1 MKDDGRIVNFFFEA
15 GFLQNL
21 QRTGIPYL
29 GSGQQSVAEH
39 SFRTT
44 VIGYTLASMLGADV
58 NKVLKMCLFHDLEE
72 ARTGDLN
79 YLQQRYVES
88 DDEKALKH
96 ALRGLPMESELLDVI
111 GEFAA
116 QETLEAKVAKD
127 ADALELIMFLKEQQ
141 DKGNEQAANWIKAA
155 VRRLKTE
162 KAVQLAETIMETRYY
177 EWWYG
182 DGNGWENGTK
192 HW

>member
-1 MKDDGRIVNFFFEA
+1 MKDDKRIINFFFEA

-29 GSGQQSVAEH
+29 GSGKQSVAEH
-39 SFRTT
+39 SFRVT
-44 VIGYTLASMLGADV
+44 VIGFSMACMLGADA
-58 NKVLKMCLFHDLEE
+58 NKVMKMCLFHDLEE

-79 YLQQRYVES
+79 YLQQKYVQS

-96 ALRGLPMESELLDVI
+96 ALEGLPMEAELADLID
-111 GEFAA
+111 EYASQA
-116 QETLEAKVAKD
+116 SLEAKIAKE
-127 ADALELIMFLKEQQ
+127 ADVLELIMFLKEEL
-141 DKGNEQAANWIKAA
+141 DKGNEQAGNWIKSALK
-155 VRRLKTE
+155 RLKTE
-162 KAVQLAETIMETRYY
+162 KGAQLAESILETRYY

-182 DGNGWENGTK
+182 DGNGWDKGSK